1 MANDNDKRESVLKDY
16 ALALE
21 IGVVQIPF
29 YLLADPW
36 HHGLAKALPIVVVL
50 FLAFGGIAGGLN
62 PRSPWLMGLF
72 VAAPLWVLVA
82 PAAVVM
88 STTGELL
95 RLDLPLMS
103 AALLCALGGSFAGGL
118 LAGRKR
124 RAGGRGTGSGP

>member
-1 MANDNDKRESVLKDY
+1 MTTTAEGRAGSRLKDY

-36 HHGLAKALPIVVVL
+36 HHGLAKALPIVAVL
-50 FLAFGGIAGGLN
+50 FLVFGAIAGGLN
-62 PRSPWLMGLF
+62 PRGSWLMGLF

-88 STTGELL
+88 STTEELL

-103 AALLCALGGSFAGGL
+103 AALACALVGSRI
-118 LAGRKR
+118 GR
-124 RAGGRGTGSGP
+124 ALSGERGKAVKSEE